1 MNTIEGLYMNNRKKL
16 LTIRRTV
23 SIIIMSVLLI
33 TSCTFDIRDPD
44 DQDLSTLLT
53 LNRGISSFMSILASD
68 SDLDSEERSSS
79 SRAINPGADDVEG
92 TSQDIYDYLHD
103 AEGTL
108 LTPKQ
113 VFEEYKTGDEIAE
126 VPDSA
131 SSPDRHFLENFY
143 GDTSMEAYFSL
154 TPASDPPS
162 DDKDYYVVN
171 LYIYDRSSLY
181 LEYEYESYLVAEDSW
196 RNLDEDGDYPGYLA
210 MRSVYYDGSYL
221 DRTLEDHGPDSS
233 GDPVYD
239 IAVPEITDGNLDSY
253 TFAITTAWFKDPE
266 LTDSD
271 TVINDPDITQSDG
284 NYYSKTYGSGKVQQ
298 EDHRLHDYEVISYYA
313 EYDDQD
319 RRTGVSYI
327 LQPDEWGG
335 GNYLRT
341 VTRSSSTYADNQL
354 TSRTIRSVTSHS
366 YKGNTPWQ
374 TDTQEI
380 TIGTTSDLLLTYSQV
395 DKIFSGSSVSGTPWH
410 HSQMT
415 LTEEESTGVTK
426 RYTGTY
432 QVFWRNW
439 IENYSVEYEDGE
451 FTLRRLSGSSRRSL
465 FGDTYTISFEDLR
478 DNRSFSILLPGGG
491 KFSGR
496 YIGGAFV
503 GTYTP
508 KGGSP
513 QDITVRGGSI
523 ILDGNLYH
531 LNGDPDSD

>member
-1 MNTIEGLYMNNRKKL
+1 MNNRKKS
-16 LTIRRTV
+16 LTIQKTV
-23 SIIIMSVLLI
+23 SVIIMMSILLI

-53 LNRGISSFMSILASD
+53 LNRGVSSFMSILASD

-79 SRAINPGADDVEG
+79 SRAINSSAEDIEE
-92 TSQDIYDYLHD
+92 TLQDIYDYLHD
-103 AEGTL
+103 DDAERTL

-113 VFEEYKTGDEIAE
+113 VFEKYKTGDEIAE

-154 TPASDPPS
+154 TPASAPPS

-181 LEYEYESYLVAEDSW
+181 LDYEYESYLVAEDSW
-196 RNLDEDGDYPGYLA
+196 SNLDEDGDYPGYLA

-221 DRTLEDHGPDSS
+221 DKTLEDHGPDSS
-233 GDPVYD
+233 GDPVYN
-239 IAVPEITDGNLDSY
+239 IEVPEITDGNLDSY
-253 TFAITTAWFKDPE
+253 TFAITTSWSKDPE

-271 TVINDPDITQSDG
+271 TVIDDPAVTQGNG

-313 EYDDQD
+313 EYDDKD
-319 RRTGVSYI
+319 KRTGVSYT

-341 VTRSSSTYADNQL
+341 VTRSSSTYADGQL
-354 TSRTIRSVTSHS
+354 ISREIKSVTSHS
-366 YKGNTPWQ
+366 YKGSNPWQ

-380 TIGTTSDLLLTYSQV
+380 AIGTTGSTEDLLLTYSQV

-415 LTEEESTGVTK
+415 LTEEESAGVTK

-432 QVFWRNW
+432 QVFWSNW

-465 FGDTYTISFEDLR
+465 FGDTYRISLEDLR
-478 DNRSFSILLPGGG
+478 GNGSFSIQLPGGG
-491 KFSGR
+491 EFSGR

-503 GTYTP
+503 GTYTA

-513 QDITVRGGSI
+513 QDITIRGGSI
-523 ILDGNLYH
+523 ILDGNPYH